1 MMIINLSKILRY
13 LLIILLNIL
22 CIFVIQYYLN
32 TQKNLTDSL
41 SKLRITIF
49 INSNIEKTNKEIV
62 EQLTNNKFSIIDI
75 FDLQSRDKFLEI
87 TPELE
92 SIVNDDFVS
101 FPKFI
106 IADNVLVKSIEE
118 MEQLKSEILKIEFV
132 EDFIYDEKAYRMF
145 CDNKKLLNDYQKIFY
160 YCFIFLCTIFVIKF
174 IFYILKCFYSDIFVE
189 FLNGFVLCLL
199 ACAIICLIAPLF
211 NKNQIFIIDWQILY
225 IIAPISFMVTLLT
238 KETNVNV

>member
-13 LLIILLNIL
+13 LLIILLNVL

-49 INSNIEKTNKEIV
+49 INSNIEKSNKDIL
-62 EQLTNNKFSIIDI
+62 EQLTNNKFSVIDI
-75 FDLQSRDKFLEI
+75 FDLQSKDKFLEI

-92 SIVNDDFVS
+92 NIIDNDFVS

-106 IADNVLVKSIEE
+106 TADNVLVQSVEE

-132 EDFIYDEKAYRMF
+132 EDFIYDEKAYRKF

-160 YCFIFLCTIFVIKF
+160 YCFIFLCTIFAVKF
-174 IFYILKCFYSDIFVE
+174 IFYILKCFYRDICFE
-189 FLNGFVLCLL
+189 FLSGLILCLL

-211 NKNQIFIIDWQILY
+211 NKNQIFIIDWQVLY
-225 IIAPISFMVTLLT
+225 IVAPISFMVTLLT
-238 KETNVNV
+238 KETNGNV